1 MNMFPYIS
9 FSISLISFLCFQS
22 TCLLSLRLDLF
33 LDISFFNLIV
43 NWIVFLISLCDGLL
57 LAYEKTAYFYIL
69 ILFPENLLDLIIS
82 HNGFLVVYYSCLY
95 KVLHTVV
102 CKQLQFYF
110 FLSNLDFFYFLSYLI
125 SVART
130 FSTMLSKSGIHGYL
144 CLVPDFR
151 GNAFSLS
158 PLSVMLAIA
167 LSYMAFIIL

>member
-1 MNMFPYIS
+1 MDCFLN
-9 FSISLISFLCFQS
+9 FSLWWFVISL
-22 TCLLSLRLDLF
+22 
-33 LDISFFNLIV
+33 
-43 NWIVFLISLCDGLL
+43 W
-57 LAYEKTAYFYIL
+57 KTAYFYIL

-167 LSYMAFIIL
+167 LSYMAFIILWYILYITLLRIFLS